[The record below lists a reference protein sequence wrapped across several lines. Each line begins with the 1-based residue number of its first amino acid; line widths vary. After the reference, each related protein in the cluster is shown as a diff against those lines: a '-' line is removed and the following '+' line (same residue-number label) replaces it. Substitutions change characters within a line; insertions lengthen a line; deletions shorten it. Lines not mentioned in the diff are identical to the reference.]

1 MSVRPTLDGVRAAME
16 GAVPPAVATCDL
28 DGVPNVS
35 YLSQVEYVDPQH
47 LALSFQF
54 FNKTRRNV
62 LVNPRARLLMV
73 HPDTG
78 ARYRLSLQ
86 YLRTETDGPL
96 FERMKARLA
105 GIASHTGMAGVF
117 RLLGSDVYRVL
128 DIEEVPGNPPSEPA
142 PVVDRLA
149 AVRRLSERYASCTSL
164 IGVLNSL
171 WETLERGFEI
181 GHAMLFMYD
190 TGSASLYTVGS
201 RGYEASGVGAEIPLG
216 RGVVGT
222 AAQARTPIRIGYFT
236 QEYIYSRAIR
246 EQVSSAGMAA
256 QLDTEIPLP
265 GLPGS
270 RSQLAVPMISG
281 GALLGVLFV
290 ESPRDLAFDYQDED
304 ALVVAAALTAAQ
316 IRMLDEQDS
325 VDQGSVD
332 QGSVDQDSPDRNVRI
347 EDTPAAAGRT
357 PAPAGEP
364 VTVRFYSEN
373 GSVFLDDRYL
383 IKGVAGEVL
392 WALVQDYSGKGVT
405 DFSNRALRLD
415 PRIHLPDVSDN
426 LGARLLLLQR
436 RLEEHRAP
444 LRIERTGRGRLRL
457 CVRRPLVLETS

>member
-1 MSVRPTLDGVRAAME
+1 MTGRITLDRVRAAME
-16 GAVPPAVATCDL
+16 GGVPAAVATCDL

-35 YLSQVEYVDPQH
+35 YLSQVEYVDPRH

-62 LVNPRARLLMV
+62 LANPRARLLV
-73 HPDTG
+73 IHPRTG

-105 GIASHTGMAGVF
+105 GIASHTGMSGVF

-128 DIEEVPGNPPSEPA
+128 DVEEVPGNPRPEPA
-142 PVVDRLA
+142 PALNRLTA
-149 AVRRLSERYASCTSL
+149 LRELSEGYANCTCL
-164 IGVLNSL
+164 PAVLSRL
-171 WETLERGFEI
+171 WQTLSEGFNVS
-181 GHAMLFMYD
+181 HAMVFMHD
-190 TGSASLYTVGS
+190 AANARLYTVGS
-201 RGYEASGVGAEIPLG
+201 LGYPASGVGAEIPLG

-222 AAQARTPIRIGYFT
+222 AAQSRTPIRIGHFT
-236 QEYIYSRAIR
+236 REYTYGRAIR
-246 EQVSSAGMAA
+246 EQVSSAGMDS

-265 GLPGS
+265 GLPES
-270 RSQLAVPMISG
+270 RSQLAVPLI
-281 GALLGVLFV
+281 GAGLLLGVLFL
-290 ESPRDLAFDYQDED
+290 ESAEDLAFSYEDED
-304 ALVVAAALTAAQ
+304 ALAVVAALTATQ
-316 IRMLDEQDS
+316 VRMLEEQDS
-325 VDQGSVD
+325 IAEDPQ
-332 QGSVDQDSPDRNVRI
+332 RNSERAPVERV
-347 EDTPAAAGRT
+347 AALVGD
-357 PAPAGEP
+357 P
-364 VTVRFYSEN
+364 VTIRFYPEN

-392 WALVQDYSGKGVT
+392 WALVQDFDNKGTT

-415 PRIHLPDVSDN
+415 SRIRLPDVSDN

-457 CVRRPLVLETS
+457 CVRRPLLLETA